1 MNRTKNTPSVLEQAL
16 RILRAQLPALRER
29 YGVKTLGVF
38 GSYVRGEQKKRS
50 DLDILVELDDQD
62 NPLSLLEFIALKNH
76 LSDLLQVKVDLVEKS
91 TLKPAI
97 GKHILE
103 EVIPV

>member
-16 RILRAQLPALRER
+16 RILRAQLPALRAR

-50 DLDILVELDDQD
+50 DLDILVEFDDQD

-76 LSDLLQVKVDLVEKS
+76 LSDLLKVKVDLVEKS

-97 GKHILE
+97 GKYILE

>member
-1 MNRTKNTPSVLEQAL
+1 MPRTKNPPPTLEQAL
-16 RILRAQLPALRER
+16 HILRAQLPALRER
-29 YGVKTLGVF
+29 YGVKTLSVF

-76 LSDLLQVKVDLVEKS
+76 LSDLLQVKVDLVERS